1 MSNQAS
7 LLPVTGY
14 AYARDCLAAGRPAC
28 VVRVQAVQ
36 GSVPRETDAVLIV
49 DDQSFGGTI
58 GGGHLEHEAIAVARG
73 WLVNE
78 AHKAEVLSRRF
89 PLGPS
94 LGQCC
99 GGAVELR
106 FSRLLSAD
114 LPSLQ
119 ALDAKPDE
127 VWLYGAGHVAKAL
140 VYALLP
146 LPFRIHWVDTRDDL
160 FPPDLP
166 DQVVLHPSDAPAD
179 EVALAAPG
187 AFHLVMTHSHALD
200 FDVVQAVL
208 DRRDAAY
215 CGLIGSQ
222 TKRVTFER
230 RLLARGLPAA
240 RLEELICPVGI
251 AGVEGK
257 LPAVIAVAVAAQL
270 LSWSKPGADAA
281 RVIPTHPGIT
291 RAADQLAGG

>member
-1 MSNQAS
+1 MGEPVS
-7 LLPVTGY
+7 LLPVTGH
-14 AYARDCLAAGRPAC
+14 AYAVDCLAAGRPAC

-49 DDQSFGGTI
+49 DALGFGGTI
-58 GGGHLEHEAIAVARG
+58 GGGHLEHEALAVARV
-73 WLVNE
+73 WLD
-78 AHKAEVLSRRF
+78 AMAGGADAFTRRF

-99 GGAVELR
+99 GGAVELH
-106 FSRLLSAD
+106 FSRLQRID
-114 LPSLQ
+114 LPALQ
-119 ALDAKPDE
+119 ALDARPGE

-146 LPFRIHWVDTRDDL
+146 LPFRVHWVDTREEF
-160 FPPDLP
+160 FPQGLP
-166 DQVVLHPSDAPAD
+166 AHVRLHPSDSPAD

-200 FDVVQAVL
+200 FEVVEAVL
-208 DRRDAAY
+208 GRRDAAY
-215 CGLIGSQ
+215 CGLIGSA

-230 RLLARGLPAA
+230 RLLARGLPET
-240 RLEELICPVGI
+240 RLDELVCPVGI

-257 LPAVIAVAVAAQL
+257 LPAVIAVAVVAQL
-270 LSWSKPGADAA
+270 LSWQAA
-281 RVIPTHPGIT
+281 P
-291 RAADQLAGG
+291 A